1 MLIAQIG
8 AVILCSIVF
17 IGFVWIIHNIFTQ
30 NAPPDKKTSLKEKA
44 QIEFLGWSILI
55 VVTLVLM
62 GAGFID

>member
-30 NAPPDKKTSLKEKA
+30 NAPSDKKTSLKEKA
-44 QIEFLGWSILI
+44 QIQFLGWSILI